1 LLRRRLTDYAGA
13 AMADPRLL
21 QIDELVN
28 RPGTYFNPTT
38 EILLV
43 VDDTPHLD
51 TEILA
56 KDSYEADDWI
66 LISDEVPI
74 EEHERDALL
83 ERFQIGHEAG
93 TAADEDD
100 EENEVLEPDPDPDE
114 E

>member
-1 LLRRRLTDYAGA
+1 
-13 AMADPRLL
+13 MADPRLL

-43 VDDTPHLD
+43 VDDSPHLD

-56 KDSYEADDWI
+56 KNSYEADDWI

-93 TAADEDD
+93 TDDED
-100 EENEVLEPDPDPDE
+100 EENDVLEPDPDPDE

>member
-1 LLRRRLTDYAGA
+1 
-13 AMADPRLL
+13 MADPRLL

-43 VDDTPHLD
+43 VDDSPHLD

-56 KDSYEADDWI
+56 KNSYEADDWI

-93 TAADEDD
+93 TDDD
-100 EENEVLEPDPDPDE
+100 EEENDVLEPDPDPDE

>member
-1 LLRRRLTDYAGA
+1 
-13 AMADPRLL
+13 MADPRLMQL
-21 QIDELVN
+21 DEIVN

-43 VDDTPHLD
+43 VDDSPHLD

-66 LISDEVPI
+66 LISDEVPV

-83 ERFQIGHEAG
+83 ERFHVGHEAG
-93 TAADEDD
+93 TEDD
-100 EENEVLEPDPDPDE
+100 EEENDVLEPDPEPDE

>member
-1 LLRRRLTDYAGA
+1 
-13 AMADPRLL
+13 MADPRLIQL
-21 QIDELVN
+21 DELVN

-43 VDDTPHLD
+43 VDDSPHLD

-66 LISDEVPI
+66 LVSDEVPI
-74 EEHERDALL
+74 DEHERDALL
-83 ERFQIGHEAG
+83 ERFQIGHEAS
-93 TAADEDD
+93 AEEEDEDA
-100 EENEVLEPDPDPDE
+100 NEVLEPDPDPDE

>member
-1 LLRRRLTDYAGA
+1 
-13 AMADPRLL
+13 MANPRLL
-21 QIDELVN
+21 QIDELAN

-43 VDDTPHLD
+43 VDDSPHLD

-56 KDSYEADDWI
+56 KGSYEADDWI

-83 ERFQIGHEAG
+83 ERFQIGHEA
-93 TAADEDD
+93 AAEDDD

-114 E
+114 

>member
-1 LLRRRLTDYAGA
+1 
-13 AMADPRLL
+13 MADPRLL
-21 QIDELVN
+21 QLDELVN

-43 VDDTPHLD
+43 VDDSPHLD

-56 KDSYEADDWI
+56 KDSYGADDWI

-93 TAADEDD
+93 AEDDD
-100 EENEVLEPDPDPDE
+100 EENDVLEPDPDPDE